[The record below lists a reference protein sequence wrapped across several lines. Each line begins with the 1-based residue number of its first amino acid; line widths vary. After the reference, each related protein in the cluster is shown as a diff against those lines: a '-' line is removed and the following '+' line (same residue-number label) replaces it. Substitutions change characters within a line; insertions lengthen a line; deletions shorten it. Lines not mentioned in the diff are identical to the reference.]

1 MFIRVQRAFVGLF
14 VAIVLCLVAGLPAH
28 SEDAAIVVPLLGSP
42 EDAVYR
48 ENALAAITGARTSID
63 VLLSS
68 VSEDDNPLLPALAE
82 AADRGVTVRALL
94 DASDWEPQ
102 ITARNDP
109 ARAYLLAHGVDAR
122 FDDPSVTLHAKLLI
136 VDRTSV
142 LLGSSNWNRYA
153 LTDHWQAD
161 VWIRDS
167 RIGGF
172 YTECFETL
180 WNSGPVDC
188 RVELETATAFEG
200 RGTIL
205 PLADVPESASY
216 ARVLLDLLG
225 SAQRSIHV
233 SMYRMST
240 YPGYADSLANAISQA
255 LIDAGSRGLEVQVL
269 LDDCAYYADSA
280 SDNLWSAFVLRER
293 GVDVRLDAPEET
305 THAKLVIVDGCS
317 VLLGSTNWN
326 YYALE
331 QNVETNVAFLNVPSI
346 AAPFETY
353 FRGLWESGRDLAL

>member
-14 VAIVLCLVAGLPAH
+14 ATIVLCLMPGLPAR
-28 SEDAAIVVPLLGSP
+28 SEDAAVVLPLLGSP
-42 EDAVYR
+42 EDAVYC
-48 ENALAAITGARTSID
+48 ETALAAITGARTSIE

-68 VSEDDNPLLPALAE
+68 VSQDENPLLPALAD

-122 FDDPSVTLHAKLLI
+122 FDDPSVTLHAKLLV
-136 VDRTSV
+136 VDRESV

-161 VWIRDS
+161 VWVRDPQ
-167 RIGGF
+167 IGEF
-172 YTECFETL
+172 YADYFDTL
-180 WNSGPVDC
+180 WSGTLIDC
-188 RVELETATAFEG
+188 RVELETATAFDG
-200 RGTIL
+200 NGTIL

-216 ARVLLDLLG
+216 ARVLLDLLD

-240 YPGYADSLANAISQA
+240 YPGYADSLSNAISEA
-255 LIDAGSRGLEVQVL
+255 LIDAASRGLEVQVL

-280 SDNLWSAFVLRER
+280 SANLWSAFVLRER

-305 THAKLVIVDGCS
+305 THAKLVIVDGCG

-331 QNVETNVAFLNVPSI
+331 QNVETNVAFLNLPSV
-346 AAPFETY
+346 AAPFEAY
-353 FRGLWESGRDLAL
+353 FRGLWESGRDVAL